1 MADVRGK
8 IDVQG
13 SSSMMKK
20 LFSACVQCYPYDIYI
35 YKWLVFIVLHV
46 MTESRQTAACA
57 VSCNDLSLL
66 HDIKWCDVASRD
78 SIG

>member
-35 YKWLVFIVLHV
+35 YIQVVGVYRSSCHDRVTANCCVCSVLQR
-46 MTESRQTAACA
+46 SFAFA
-57 VSCNDLSLL
+57 
-66 HDIKWCDVASRD
+66 
-78 SIG
+78 